1 MIDLSTEYLG
11 LKLKNPL
18 VPSSSPLT
26 GDLDSVRE
34 LEDSGASALILP
46 SLFEESILAG
56 EAAAVRFLHEQDIGF
71 GEATSFLPIP
81 DDAIYRSELDE
92 YLEYIQTLKSSL
104 SIPVIASLNGVST
117 EGWTR
122 YGKQLQEAG
131 ADALELNVYY
141 VAADIFESGAEVE
154 ARYLDVLREL
164 KQHVTI
170 PVTMKLSS
178 QFSSV
183 GHFVRSLQEAGAD
196 GVSLF
201 NRFYQPD
208 IDLLTREV
216 VSTLSLS
223 SSYENLLRIHWV
235 ATLFGK
241 VDLSLAVTGGIHSAT
256 DAMKALMAGAD
267 VTHLCSALLK
277 QGPQVLAEIEQGMR
291 EWMTEHEYESVQQ
304 LKGSVCRDRAI
315 DPSAYDRANYVQVMH
330 SHRNARGVWR

>member
-26 GDLDSVRE
+26 GDLDSARE
-34 LEDSGASALILP
+34 LEDAGASALVLP
-46 SLFEESILAG
+46 SLFEESILAS
-56 EAAAVRFLHEQDIGF
+56 EAAAARFLHEQDIGF
-71 GEATSFLPIP
+71 SEAGSFLPIP
-81 DDAIYRSELDE
+81 DDSTYQSELDE
-92 YLEYIQTLKSSL
+92 YLQYIQTLKNSL
-104 SIPVIASLNGVST
+104 SIPVIASLNGIST

-154 ARYLDVLREL
+154 ARYLNVLREL
-164 KQHVTI
+164 KQHVTV

-216 VSTLSLS
+216 VPTISLS

-241 VDLSLAVTGGIHSAT
+241 VDLSLAVTGGVHTAE
-256 DAMKALMAGAD
+256 DALKALMAGAD
-267 VTHLCSALLK
+267 VTHLCSVLLQ
-277 QGPQVLAEIEQGMR
+277 QGPQVISEIEQGMR
-291 EWMTEHEYESVQQ
+291 EWMEQHEYESVQQ

-330 SHRNARGVWR
+330 SHRSAKGVWR

>member
-26 GDLDSVRE
+26 GDLDSARE
-34 LEDSGASALILP
+34 LEDAGASALVLP
-46 SLFEESILAG
+46 SLFEESILAS
-56 EAAAVRFLHEQDIGF
+56 EAAAARFLHEQDIGF
-71 GEATSFLPIP
+71 SEAGSFLPIP
-81 DDAIYRSELDE
+81 DDSIYRSELDE
-92 YLEYIQTLKSSL
+92 YLEYIQALKGSL
-104 SIPVIASLNGVST
+104 SIPVIASLNGIST

-154 ARYLDVLREL
+154 ARYLNVLREL
-164 KQHVTI
+164 KQHVTV

-183 GHFVRSLQEAGAD
+183 GHFVRSLQEAGAQ

-216 VSTLSLS
+216 VPTISLS

-241 VDLSLAVTGGIHSAT
+241 VDLSLAVTGGVHTAE
-256 DAMKALMAGAD
+256 DALKALMAGAD
-267 VTHLCSALLK
+267 VTHLCSVLLQ
-277 QGPQVLAEIEQGMR
+277 QGPQVISEIEQAMR
-291 EWMTEHEYESVQQ
+291 AWMAEHEYESVQQ

-330 SHRNARGVWR
+330 SHRSAKGVWR

>member
-26 GDLDSVRE
+26 GDLDSARE
-34 LEDSGASALILP
+34 LEDAGASALVLP
-46 SLFEESILAG
+46 SLFEESILAS
-56 EAAAVRFLHEQDIGF
+56 EAAAARFLHEQDIGF
-71 GEATSFLPIP
+71 SEAGSFLPIP
-81 DDAIYRSELDE
+81 DDSTYQSELDE
-92 YLEYIQTLKSSL
+92 YLQYIQTLKNSL
-104 SIPVIASLNGVST
+104 SIPVIASLNGIST

-141 VAADIFESGAEVE
+141 VATDIFESGAEVE
-154 ARYLDVLREL
+154 ARYLNVLREL
-164 KQHVTI
+164 KQHVTV

-183 GHFVRSLQEAGAD
+183 GHFVRSLQEAGAQ

-216 VSTLSLS
+216 VPTISLS

-241 VDLSLAVTGGIHSAT
+241 VDLSLAVTGGIHNAQ
-256 DAMKALMAGAD
+256 DALKALMAGAD
-267 VTHLCSALLK
+267 VTHLCSVLLK
-277 QGPQVLAEIEQGMR
+277 QGPQAVAEIEQGMR
-291 EWMTEHEYESVQQ
+291 EWMVEHEYQSVQQ

-330 SHRNARGVWR
+330 SHRSAKGVWR